1 MVYHQPVAINP
12 LGFPTFQQ
20 TQPSVDQ
27 ESRRN
32 GFAYNAPPL
41 GNELIAQSPERKTNT
56 EQ

>member
-41 GNELIAQSPERKTNT
+41 GNELIAQSPER
-56 EQ
+56 